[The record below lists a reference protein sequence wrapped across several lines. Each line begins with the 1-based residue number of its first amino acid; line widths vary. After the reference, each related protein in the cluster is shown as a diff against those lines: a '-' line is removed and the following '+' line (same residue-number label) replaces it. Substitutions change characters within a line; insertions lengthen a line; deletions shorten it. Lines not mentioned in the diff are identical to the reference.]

1 LAILCLLFVATAPA
15 HASPATL
22 TLSESVSF
30 ISNAPNNL
38 SVVLPDEFDLIYT
51 VVATSSD
58 SVPVSL
64 SIAHLSNETDS
75 GDAADLAILG
85 GTNDQCAGPITLTP
99 ITPFNPNNPLPSAT
113 CTVTQTWLTPAPAF
127 NGSSVVEQFSLQV
140 RGGGQSASNG
150 MTVFISD
157 PVQSITP
164 TPEPASIFLFGSGLL
179 AIGLLC
185 VIC

>member
-1 LAILCLLFVATAPA
+1 V
-15 HASPATL
+15 
-22 TLSESVSF
+22 TLS
-30 ISNAPNNL
+30 IG
-38 SVVLPDEFDLIYT
+38 
-51 VVATSSD
+51 
-58 SVPVSL
+58 
-64 SIAHLSNETDS
+64 HLSTETYS

-85 GTNDQCAGPITLTP
+85 ATNDQCAGPILLTP
-99 ITPFNPNNPLPSAT
+99 ISPYNPNNPLPSAT

-140 RGGGQSASNG
+140 GAGGQLASSG

-157 PVQSITP
+157 PVPPITP

-185 VIC
+185 VFC